1 MCIDTLLYPDVEIPR
16 SLGSN
21 FIHWSGY
28 PEDGE
33 SMLLKTDGIGIPKND
48 DCIVCGALQG
58 LYNHIIESITDIL
71 I

>member
-1 MCIDTLLYPDVEIPR
+1 MCIDTLLSPDAEIPK

-21 FIHWSGY
+21 FIHWNGY
-28 PEDGE
+28 PGDGE

-48 DCIVCGALQG
+48 DCIVCGTLQAP
-58 LYNHIIESITDIL
+58 YNPIMESLTDIL